1 MSRIILV
8 TNPADDSP
16 TKYLDSWVQK
26 IVNLAKKQKDTFIF
40 ELRKKR
46 ANKNKLIQLIENKK
60 PQFVIF
66 NGHGSND
73 SITGF
78 NQKVLIKCNEN
89 EYLLKGKIV
98 HSLSCNSA
106 KKLGPR
112 CIKIGTSTY
121 IGYKEEFKLV
131 HLNKS
136 SNRERLED
144 EVAKFFL
151 KPAYEAV
158 IALIEGATTKNA
170 YERSQK
176 MYLKNIETLIT
187 SSLPKYNTVVASHL
201 FHNLEHQVCLGSK
214 KAYFKKLY

>member
-8 TNPADDSP
+8 TNPADDSA
-16 TKYLDSWVQK
+16 TKYLDSWLYK

-40 ELRKKR
+40 ELRKKQ
-46 ANKNKLIQLIENKK
+46 ANKKKLILLIKDKK

-78 NQKVLIKCNEN
+78 GQKILIKCGEN
-89 EYLLKGKIV
+89 EHLLKDKII

-106 KKLGPR
+106 RKLGPR
-112 CIKIGTSTY
+112 CIKIGTLTY
-121 IGYKEEFKLV
+121 IGYEEEFKLV
-131 HLNKS
+131 HLDKS
-136 SNRERLED
+136 SNKERLED
-144 EVAKFFL
+144 EVANFFL

-158 IALIEGATTKNA
+158 IALIEGATAKNA

-176 MYLKNIETLIT
+176 MYLENLEVLIT
-187 SSLPKYNTVVASHL
+187 SSSAEYNTVVASLL
-201 FHNLEHQVCLGSK
+201 FHNLEHQVCLGNN
-214 KAYFKKLY
+214 KAYF

>member
-16 TKYLDSWVQK
+16 TKYLDSWLYK

-40 ELRKKR
+40 ELRKNQ
-46 ANKNKLIQLIENKK
+46 ANKKQLIQLIKNKK

-78 NQKVLIKCNEN
+78 GQKILIKCNEN

-112 CIKIGTSTY
+112 CIKIGTLTY
-121 IGYKEEFKLV
+121 IGYEEEFKLV

-136 SNRERLED
+136 SNKERLKD
-144 EVAKFFL
+144 EVANFFL
-151 KPAYEAV
+151 RPAYEAV
-158 IALIEGATTKNA
+158 IALIEGATAKNA

-176 MYLKNIETLIT
+176 MYLENLEVLIT
-187 SSLPKYNTVVASHL
+187 SSSAEYNTVVASLL
-201 FHNLEHQVCLGSK
+201 FHNLEHQVCLGNN
-214 KAYFKKLY
+214 KAYF